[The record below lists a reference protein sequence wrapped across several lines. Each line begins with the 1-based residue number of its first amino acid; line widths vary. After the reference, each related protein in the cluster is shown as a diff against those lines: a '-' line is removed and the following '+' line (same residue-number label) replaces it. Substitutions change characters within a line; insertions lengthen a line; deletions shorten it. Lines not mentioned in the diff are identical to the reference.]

1 MTVFIA
7 NTNVLELNGLQSS
20 IDDSYINDADV
31 TVTIKDSSGTS
42 VSGQTWPATMS
53 YLSGTSGDYRLIL
66 DYDLALTAKR
76 SYTAEITATKD
87 GNRGFWK
94 HVFQPVERT

>member
-1 MTVFIA
+1 MTVFVA
-7 NTNVLELNGLQSS
+7 NTNLLELNGLQSA

-31 TVTIKDSSGTS
+31 TVTLKDSAGDS

-53 YLSGTSGDYRLIL
+53 YLSGTNGDYRLIL
-66 DYDLALTAKR
+66 DYDLALTPKR

-87 GNRGFWK
+87 GNRGFWR
-94 HVFQPVERT
+94 HVFQPLERT